1 MKKNNHKEEL
11 KMKTKIN
18 LNPITGAVTAMVTDK
33 ACSRLTYI
41 SNPENTIVELFR
53 FLKAK
58 PVQFLSRNIRS

>member
-1 MKKNNHKEEL
+1 
-11 KMKTKIN
+11 MKTKIN